1 MTYHVIHELYAGS
14 ANLKSIR
21 KQCLSGRLATLEIS
35 EMLENL
41 NLAQIS
47 PEDTRLETVNLNRS
61 EKELEFTYWT
71 RKMIE
76 VDEKIMLYALV
87 LFVLI
92 IKVIMYNMKIIKQL
106 NVVNQLYNASN
117 RASAVSRFRDE
128 LSFA

>member
-1 MTYHVIHELYAGS
+1 
-14 ANLKSIR
+14 
-21 KQCLSGRLATLEIS
+21 
-35 EMLENL
+35 MLENL